1 MYLNRC
7 RSQDIGRGGFLN
19 LLLKNGTDPTAI
31 SRHNFSLV
39 LEWDI
44 RRNKEPF
51 KYIRK
56 FLSKSFKTIILKIT
70 SQITL
75 SLGPYFI

>member
-7 RSQDIGRGGFLN
+7 RSQDIGREGFLN

-44 RRNKEPF
+44 LTNKEPF
-51 KYIRK
+51 KHIMK
-56 FLSKSFKTIILKIT
+56 FLSKSFMTIIFKIT
-70 SQITL
+70 SQMTL
-75 SLGPYFI
+75 SLGPYLI

>member
-7 RSQDIGRGGFLN
+7 KSQDIGRGWFLN
-19 LLLKNGTDPTAI
+19 LLLKNGTNPTAI
-31 SRHNFSLV
+31 SRDNFSLV

-44 RRNKEPF
+44 LRNKELF

-56 FLSKSFKTIILKIT
+56 FLSKSFKTIIFKIT
-70 SQITL
+70 SQMTS
-75 SLGPYFI
+75 SLVPYFI